1 MKYIGSIGEVLIDF
15 IAQERQQKDSV
26 ATFLKL
32 PGGAPAN
39 FAVGIARLGAK
50 VRFFGKVS
58 DDPFGQ
64 FLVKK
69 LAEEGVGIEN
79 LVTAKNGEKTSLA
92 FVFLNASGERSFLFY
107 RENAADAALTP
118 EELDPLL
125 FKDLQYLH
133 FGVISLLSE
142 PSKSATFKAIEY
154 CKNNGGV
161 ICFDPNIRKDLLRN
175 EEEFRALLNAALQTV
190 DIFYP
195 SEKELTFILDRKMPP
210 QKAILEIMANYPLK
224 IVALKLGKDGCLLKS
239 RDGFFSTIPSF
250 EVPVVDTTGA
260 GDGFNAGFIFG
271 LSQGMSLEEAGILGN
286 AVGALVVGKK
296 GAMTALPTLTE
307 LKAFLTAQKIQIL
320 K

>member
-15 IAQERQQKDSV
+15 IAQEKQQKESV
-26 ATFLKL
+26 STFLKL

-64 FLVKK
+64 FLAKK

-107 RENAADAALTP
+107 RENVADTALAP

-125 FKDLQYLH
+125 FEDLQYLH
-133 FGVISLLSE
+133 FGTISLLSE
-142 PSKSATFKAIEY
+142 PSKSATFKAIDY
-154 CKNNGGV
+154 CKKNGGT
-161 ICFDPNIRKDLLRN
+161 ICFDPNLRKDLFRN
-175 EEEFRALLNAALQTV
+175 EEEFRAILNTALQTV
-190 DIFYP
+190 DILYP
-195 SEKELTFILDRKMPP
+195 SEEELAFILGQKLPP
-210 QKAILEIMANYPLK
+210 QEAILEIMAKYPLK
-224 IVALKLGKDGCLLKS
+224 IVALKLGKEGCLLKS
-239 RDGFFSTIPSF
+239 RDGFLATIPSF

-286 AVGALVVGKK
+286 AVGALVIGKK
-296 GAMTALPTLTE
+296 GAMTALPTITE